1 MKRVVWVFAAAV
13 LVLAGCGQETT
24 DSGAQPSTSATAAA
38 ASTTTAQPAT
48 AAEPSTELPEAS
60 EAPVDSDQAETP
72 PVPVPAPELP
82 ADPTA
87 DDMPHGEQLYLE
99 TCARFKTAID
109 AVVLTGAASRDQSV
123 TGLRDK
129 LQEGPSWSTLSA
141 DDQQQ
146 ILRGLDAAGR
156 GTC

>member
-24 DSGAQPSTSATAAA
+24 DSGVQPSTSATAAA
-38 ASTTTAQPAT
+38 ASTTAQPTT

-60 EAPVDSDQAETP
+60 EAPIDSDQAETL
-72 PVPVPAPELP
+72 PVPAPAPELP
-82 ADPTA
+82 ADPTS

-109 AVVLTGAASRDQSV
+109 AVALTGAASRDQSV

-141 DDQQQ
+141 DGQQQ

>member
-24 DSGAQPSTSATAAA
+24 ESGAQPSTSATAAA
-38 ASTTTAQPAT
+38 ASTTAQPTT
-48 AAEPSTELPEAS
+48 AAEPSAELPEAS
-60 EAPVDSDQAETP
+60 EAPIDSDQAETP

-82 ADPTA
+82 ADSTS

-109 AVVLTGAASRDQSV
+109 AVALTGAASRDQSV

>member
-38 ASTTTAQPAT
+38 ASMTAQPTT
-48 AAEPSTELPEAS
+48 AAEPSAEPPEAPEES
-60 EAPVDSDQAETP
+60 VDSDQAETP

-82 ADPTA
+82 ADSTS

-109 AVVLTGAASRDQSV
+109 AVALTGAASRDQSV